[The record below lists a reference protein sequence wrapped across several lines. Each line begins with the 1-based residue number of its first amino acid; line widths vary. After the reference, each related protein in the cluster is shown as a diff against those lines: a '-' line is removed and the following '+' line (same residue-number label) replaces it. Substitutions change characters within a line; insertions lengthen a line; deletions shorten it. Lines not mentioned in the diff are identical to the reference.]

1 MGAAE
6 STTRE
11 GFAPDHRVPVDFDDL
26 NFYEI
31 LGISEDAPAEEV
43 KRAYRQRVLQH
54 HPDKNL
60 DDPEGAHKRFKQ
72 VQDAFETLID
82 DDKRRHYDYT
92 RQKSSAEIPS
102 QTRECD
108 PKNVPES
115 FGHTKGDSP
124 TESWYEWIFG
134 QIPKSKFVYESY
146 SSCNSPEPGISSRD
160 IVEFLN
166 SIGSFSWYGGSK
178 DAFPIFRDFF
188 ACLAHDEWLL
198 SRKHCPPFGCAHS
211 PWTRAGWE
219 GQELRDINVNTHGP
233 EVREFYDF
241 WMEFETS
248 KNFEWIKIFDYSPEG
263 LDSRNRRYFRKQ
275 SKIAQGRFR
284 QEYNQIIRSIAQALR
299 DEDPRYLLH
308 VMLQIRRSQTQAQA
322 PQTHQTQNQKKKDKK
337 RRKKKR
343 H

>member
-241 WMEFETS
+241 WMEFETRT
-248 KNFEWIKIFDYSPEG
+248 EG
-263 LDSRNRRYFRKQ
+263 ISENRVKLHKDV
-275 SKIAQGRFR
+275 SV
-284 QEYNQIIRSIAQALR
+284 RSITRSFEVLLKLSGTKIRAIFCMLCCRYAGARHKPRPRRLIRHRTRRKRTKRGGRRKGIKASRALR
-299 DEDPRYLLH
+299 HDPG
-308 VMLQIRRSQTQAQA
+308 
-322 PQTHQTQNQKKKDKK
+322 
-337 RRKKKR
+337 
-343 H
+343 